1 MTMKRTIV
9 VIVAASSLGLLLW
22 GCRGVSSMISRYVP
36 HGHRLV
42 RVAGSAV
49 DAMREVTPE
58 QEMYL
63 GNMVAARILY
73 KYPLYRNEAVQQY
86 VNLVGT
92 VVAAKSS
99 RPDIPYRFAV
109 LDTMEI
115 NAMAAPRGVIFI
127 TRGLL
132 ELMRSEDEL
141 ACVLGHEIAHVA
153 GRHAIRMIKKAQWQQ
168 VAAITAREGL
178 AATGRAPRALVNLAG
193 KMTNRIMDV
202 LLKGGYDRAFEY
214 EADKMGRIF
223 AARAGYDPR
232 ALAVLVAR
240 IKSRMARSS
249 GMLAS
254 LKATHPDP
262 DDRLKSLGGNSLP
275 ATVATPAT
283 VALRTARFRSV
294 VGVR

>member
-9 VIVAASSLGLLLW
+9 VVALGSVLALMLW
-22 GCRGVSSMISRYVP
+22 GCAGVSSVVSRYVP
-36 HGHRLV
+36 YGHHLV
-42 RVAGSAV
+42 RVAGSAA

-63 GNMVAARILY
+63 GNIVAARILY

-92 VVAAKSS
+92 VVAAKSD
-99 RPDIPYRFAV
+99 RPDLPYRFAV
-109 LDTMEI
+109 LDTMEV
-115 NAMAAPRGVIFI
+115 NAMSAPGGLIFI

-132 ELMRSEDEL
+132 DLMRTEDEL

-178 AATGRAPRALVNLAG
+178 SATGRAPAALVNLAG
-193 KMTNRIMDV
+193 RMTDRIMDV

-214 EADKMGRIF
+214 EADKMGRVY
-223 AARAGYDPR
+223 AARAGYDPA
-232 ALAVLVAR
+232 ALSILVAR
-240 IKSRMARSS
+240 IKGRMSHTDGA
-249 GMLAS
+249 LAS
-254 LKATHPDP
+254 LTATHPAP
-262 DDRLKSLGGNSLP
+262 TDRLKALGGESLP
-275 ATVATPAT
+275 RSIATPTT
-283 VALRTARFRSV
+283 VALRTKRFNSI

>member
-1 MTMKRTIV
+1 MRRAFFV
-9 VIVAASSLGLLLW
+9 LAALAVLGLIAA
-22 GCRGVSSMISRYVP
+22 GCGQMGSLMSRYVP
-36 HGHRLV
+36 YGHHLV
-42 RVAGSAV
+42 RVAGSAA

-63 GNMVAARILY
+63 GNMVAARVLHR
-73 KYPLYRNEAVQQY
+73 YPLYQNEAVQNY

-92 VVAAKSS
+92 VVAARSS

-109 LDTMEI
+109 LDTPEI
-115 NAMAAPRGVIFI
+115 NAMAAPGGVIFI

-132 ELMRSEDEL
+132 ETMSNEDEL

-178 AATGRAPRALVNLAG
+178 AATGRVPSALLNLAG
-193 KMTNRIMDV
+193 KMTDQIMDV

-214 EADKMGRIF
+214 EADKQGRLF
-223 AARAGYDPR
+223 AARAGYDPA
-232 ALAVLVAR
+232 ALAALVAR
-240 IKSRMARSS
+240 IKAKMTRAG

-262 DDRLKSLGGNSLP
+262 DDRLKSLGAETMPLSI
-275 ATVATPAT
+275 ATPAS
-283 VALRTARFRSV
+283 VALRARRFKQA
-294 VGVR
+294 VGAR

>member
-1 MTMKRTIV
+1 
-9 VIVAASSLGLLLW
+9 
-22 GCRGVSSMISRYVP
+22 
-36 HGHRLV
+36 
-42 RVAGSAV
+42 AGSAAE
-49 DAMREVTPE
+49 AMREVTPE

-63 GNMVAARILY
+63 GNMVAARILHR
-73 KYPLYRNEAVQQY
+73 YPLYQNEPVQDY

-92 VVAAKSS
+92 VVAARSS

-109 LDTMEI
+109 LDTPEI
-115 NAMAAPRGVIFI
+115 NAMAAPGGVIFI

-132 ELMRSEDEL
+132 ATMRNEDEL

-153 GRHAIRMIKKAQWQQ
+153 GRHAIRMIKKARWQQ

-178 AATGRAPRALVNLAG
+178 AATGRAPSALVNLAG
-193 KMTNRIMDV
+193 KMTDRIMDV

-214 EADKMGRIF
+214 EADKKGRLF
-223 AARAGYDPR
+223 AARAGYDPA

-240 IKSRMARSS
+240 IKTKMARGG

-254 LKATHPDP
+254 LGATHPDP
-262 DDRLKSLGGNSLP
+262 DDRLKSLGGETMPLS
-275 ATVATPAT
+275 VATPAT
-283 VALRTARFRSV
+283 VAVRAQRFKQV